1 MKKVRDHVEDKY
13 SQEIKNIDDII
24 KKATR
29 SSRPSVNE
37 AIEDLLEAGGKRIR
51 PLLLISSWELGES
64 SEDRESILP
73 LGAALEILHMATLVH
88 DDIIDRAYKRRGV
101 LTTGQKFGFERAL
114 FVGDFL
120 LSRAY
125 NMFHKHLSPEK
136 FMRLDKILQA
146 TCEGEIKEFDCRH
159 DLDTSLLDYLRQ
171 IRRKTALLFGFSTYI
186 GGYEGG
192 MEKKNLKFIYR
203 FGIQLGM
210 AFQIQDDLLDFV
222 GNPGEMGK
230 SVGSDLAN
238 GVYSLPVQLILQDDE
253 YGKQARKIIKQERID
268 KKNFQRLKD
277 MMVNAGIIARVEQW
291 VERYS
296 ARAEKAAE
304 NLPKNSSSAD
314 LLFFLEIMRARN
326 S

>member
-1 MKKVRDHVEDKY
+1 MQRARDRFEDKY
-13 SQEIKNIDDII
+13 SQEIKKIDDII

-37 AIEDLLEAGGKRIR
+37 AIADLLEAGGKRIR
-51 PLLLISSWELGES
+51 PLLLISSWELGEP
-64 SEDRESILP
+64 SENRESILP
-73 LGAALEILHMATLVH
+73 LGAAVEILHMATLVH
-88 DDIIDRAYKRRGV
+88 DDIIDKAYKRRGV
-101 LTTGQKFGFERAL
+101 TATGQKFGFERGL

-120 LSRAY
+120 LNRAY

-136 FMRLDKILQA
+136 FLRLDKVLQA
-146 TCEGEIKEFDCRH
+146 ICEGEIKEFAGRH
-159 DLDTSLLDYLRQ
+159 NLAISLFDYLRQ
-171 IRRKTALLFGFSTYI
+171 IRRKTALLFGFSTYT

-230 SVGSDLAN
+230 SVGRDLAN
-238 GVYSLPVQLILQDDE
+238 GVFSLPVLLLLEDDE
-253 YGKQARKIIKQERID
+253 YGKQARDIIIQENID
-268 KKNFQRLKD
+268 EESFRRLKE
-277 MMVNAGIIARVEQW
+277 MMEKAGVIYQIEQW
-291 VERYS
+291 VERYT
-296 ARAEKAAE
+296 ARANRAVESLPEK
-304 NLPKNSSSAD
+304 SSTAD
-314 LLFFLEIMRARN
+314 LLFFLKIMRERN